1 MEIFEAGNLS
11 HQNLNINW
19 TMAPNDKGQSKKT
32 MVMVISSI
40 SDINTMTNSCCLRP
54 KYLYPSH
61 TSLANAE
68 LSRALVKMKVG
79 FGIVHESD

>member
-19 TMAPNDKGQSKKT
+19 TMAFNEKGDNKKT
-32 MVMVISSI
+32 IVIVAQCQI
-40 SDINTMTNSCCLRP
+40 IKTMTNSCCLRP
-54 KYLYPSH
+54 EYLYPIH
-61 TSLANAE
+61 TSLGNAE
-68 LSRALVKMKVG
+68 LSLALVKMKVG